1 MNKISSIRKGSRKIV
16 EINFDSLQSDDIMF
30 HKDGYWLRC
39 CGAPMNGVVMD
50 ADGDAYVAHNLQS
63 NVKPY
68 VEVSSTCRILYIP
81 GARHIER
88 NDMLDD
94 LDYVTGFSLAVGN
107 DIDAAL
113 LAMADG
119 VKLINDM
126 PGVPAGRYIDTPEN
140 RKVIEAAIKKDPSLM
155 VSENEEKLSRA
166 VVGTGNRYKA
176 ALLAVLNAIEDE
188 GFNVDIYNQEGKGDC
203 GIEIEAWTDNG
214 VDMIHFIDL
223 RDAKETTDI
232 FAIFDEIGKIAAHFD
247 PEEEIRVHMEDN
259 SFRSAFTYR
268 QAGEDFENWGDKLNA
283 LAGRIDYVVDCCES
297 FLQIERD
304 TEQNFSLSD
313 IWALASEAYAPIV
326 NDSVNVLNFESQEA
340 LHQWLEEKKKWQGSM
355 VAFRDWLTNLFNDG
369 VTAIQVDGEDVDYW
383 ECYEAVEGEDVE
395 TTEAKGNET
404 QKSSLRNC
412 DTCAK
417 KDNCSNRL
425 DCLAGVI
432 PCLWEPGINYVP
444 DIPNDDP
451 GDDTPMAVMIER
463 SHDDGITKKDI
474 MGILHEME
482 LLGFADDEEYVPLY
496 IEAETSYAFGL
507 MAMSVADECLN
518 FEVDQNSDF
527 AKAAIAVMDD
537 MALETPNKLYTFDGV
552 RTLLHR

>member
-39 CGAPMNGVVMD
+39 CGAPINGVVMD

-81 GARHIER
+81 GAWHIER

-166 VVGTGNRYKA
+166 VVGTGNQYKA

-188 GFNVDIYNQEGKGDC
+188 GFGVSIYNQEGKGDC

-223 RDAKETTDI
+223 RNAREATDI
-232 FAIFDEIGKIAAHFD
+232 FAITKEILEISRYFD
-247 PEEEIRVHMEDN
+247 PDEEIRVHMEGD
-259 SFRSAFTYR
+259 SFRSTFTYR
-268 QAGEDFENWGDKLNA
+268 QAAEDFEAWKEKLNT
-283 LAGRIDYVVDCCES
+283 LAERINYVADCCDC
-297 FLQIERD
+297 FLQVEPD

-313 IWALASEAYAPIV
+313 VWALATEDYAPVIKEGF
-326 NDSVNVLNFESQEA
+326 NILNFESEAA
-340 LHQWLEEKKKWQGSM
+340 LHQWLKEQKEKQGSM

-369 VTAIQVDGEDVDYW
+369 ETAIQIDGEDVDYW
-383 ECYEAVEGEDVE
+383 GCYEAVDDSE
-395 TTEAKGNET
+395 
-404 QKSSLRNC
+404 
-412 DTCAK
+412 
-417 KDNCSNRL
+417 
-425 DCLAGVI
+425 
-432 PCLWEPGINYVP
+432 
-444 DIPNDDP
+444 NDDL
-451 GDDTPMAVMIER
+451 GDGAAENEPYSDDMPMAIMIEK

-474 MGILHEME
+474 LGILHEME
-482 LLGFADDEEYVPLY
+482 LLGVPEDEEFVPLY
-496 IEAETSYAFGL
+496 IEAEFGYAFGL
-507 MAMSVADECLN
+507 MIMSAAEEKLDFC
-518 FEVDQNSDF
+518 VDQHSDY
-527 AKAAIAVMDD
+527 AQAAIAVMDD
-537 MALETPNKLYTFDGV
+537 MKLERADHLYAFNGV
-552 RTLLHR
+552 KTRLHR